1 MRHPRDAGRAAG
13 KGDIVRVSPCLA
25 MSVPEYPMVIGGVE
39 HRSETPVLVR
49 VPFDGEPFATVFA
62 AQERHLALAVEAA
75 RRASPA
81 MREMT
86 RAERAS
92 ILLRAHAL
100 LAERKD
106 LFARTIASES
116 GKPLREARAEVER
129 ALSTLFFSAEE
140 AHRLA
145 GEEVPMDAAPAGA
158 GRMAMFIREPLGV
171 IAAITPF
178 NFPLNL
184 SMHKIGPAL
193 AAGNTVV
200 HKPASATPVTA
211 VLLARLFLDAGL
223 PAGALNVV
231 TGPGGAIGDFLVEHP
246 EVRMVTFT
254 GSAEVGLRIRS
265 RAGMKRV
272 TLELGNNSAVIVCAD
287 ADLEDAAARCVPG
300 AYANSGQVCISVQR
314 VFADETIHAGF
325 VERFAAQAAQL
336 PIGHP
341 LDENAAVTSLITE
354 SEAQRVVSW
363 IGEAIEAGAK
373 LAAGGG
379 RHGATV
385 QPAVLADVPPQTRI
399 FAQEAFGPV
408 VGINRFSDLDEAIAA
423 VNDSP
428 YGLQASIFTRD
439 IEKAFRAARRVHVG
453 GFLINDVPQLRV
465 DQMPYGGVKL
475 SGTGREG
482 PRFAIEEMTEIKLI
496 SWRVG

>member
-1 MRHPRDAGRAAG
+1 MP
-13 KGDIVRVSPCLA
+13 L
-25 MSVPEYPMVIGGVE
+25 PEYPMIIGGAE
-39 HRSETPVLVR
+39 HRSDTPLTVA
-49 VPFDGEPFATVFA
+49 VPYDGQPFATVYA
-62 AQERHLALAVEAA
+62 AGQPHLQMAVEAA
-75 RRASPA
+75 KKAAPL

-86 RAERAS
+86 RAERAA

-100 LAERKD
+100 LGERRE

-116 GKPLREARAEVER
+116 GKPLREAHTEVER
-129 ALSTLFFSAEE
+129 ALTTLFFSAEE

-193 AAGNTVV
+193 AAGNAVI

-211 VLLARLFLDAGL
+211 ILLARLFLEAGL
-223 PAGALNVV
+223 PPGALNVV
-231 TGPGGAIGDFLVEHP
+231 TGPGGSIGDFLVEHP
-246 EVRMVTFT
+246 DVRMITFT
-254 GSAEVGLRIRS
+254 GSADVGTRIRA

-272 TLELGNNSAVIVCAD
+272 TLELGNNSAVIVCED
-287 ADLEDAAARCVPG
+287 ADLEDAVARCVPG

-314 VFADETIHAGF
+314 IFVGEAVHGEF
-325 VERFAAQAAQL
+325 VERFSEAARAL

-354 SEAQRVVSW
+354 AEAQRVVSW
-363 IGEAIEAGAK
+363 IGEAVGAGAK
-373 LAAGGG
+373 LVSGGG
-379 RHGATV
+379 RQRATV
-385 QPAVLADVPPQTRI
+385 QPAVLADVPRDARI
-399 FAQEAFGPV
+399 FCQEAFGPV
-408 VGINRFSDLDEAIAA
+408 AGINRFRALDEAIEA

-428 YGLQASIFTRD
+428 YGLQASIFTSD
-439 IEKAFRAARRVHVG
+439 IGKAFRAARCVHVG

-465 DQMPYGGVKL
+465 DQMPYGGVKM
-475 SGTGREG
+475 SGMGREG
-482 PRFAIEEMTEIKLI
+482 PRYAIEEMTEIKLI
-496 SWRVG
+496 SWRVS

>member
-1 MRHPRDAGRAAG
+1 MP
-13 KGDIVRVSPCLA
+13 
-25 MSVPEYPMVIGGVE
+25 VPDYPMIIGGAE
-39 HRSETPVLVR
+39 HRSESPVTVR
-49 VPFDGEPFATVFA
+49 VPFDGQPFATVYA
-62 AQERHLALAVEAA
+62 ASQQHLQLAVEAA
-75 RRASPA
+75 QRAAPL
-81 MREMT
+81 MRDMT
-86 RAERAS
+86 RADRAA
-92 ILLRAHAL
+92 ILLHAHSL
-100 LAERKD
+100 LAERKET
-106 LFARTIASES
+106 FARTIASES
-116 GKPLREARAEVER
+116 GKPLREARTEVDR

-140 AHRLA
+140 AHRLS

-158 GRMAMFIREPLGV
+158 GRMALFIREPLGV

-193 AAGNTVV
+193 AAGNTVI

-211 VLLARLFLDAGL
+211 LLLARLFLDAGL
-223 PAGALNVV
+223 PPGALNVI

-246 EVRMVTFT
+246 DIRMVTFT

-287 ADLEDAAARCVPG
+287 AALDDAVSRCVPG

-314 VFADETIHAGF
+314 IFVEESVHAGF
-325 VERFAAQAAQL
+325 LERFAANASQL
-336 PIGHP
+336 PIGPP

-354 SEAQRVVSW
+354 TEAQRVVSW
-363 IGEAIEAGAK
+363 IGEAVHAGAR
-373 LAAGGG
+373 LITGGG
-379 RHGATV
+379 RQRATI
-385 QPAVLADVPPQTRI
+385 QPAVLADVPAHTRI

-408 VGINRFSDLDEAIAA
+408 AGVNRFRDLDEAIAA

-439 IEKAFRAARRVHVG
+439 IDKAFRAARRVHVG

-475 SGTGREG
+475 SGAGREG

-496 SWRVG
+496 SWRVS

>member
-1 MRHPRDAGRAAG
+1 
-13 KGDIVRVSPCLA
+13 
-25 MSVPEYPMVIGGVE
+25 MSVPEYPMIIGGAE
-39 HRSETPVLVR
+39 HRSDTPITVR
-49 VPFDGEPFATVFA
+49 VPFDGQPFATVFA
-62 AQERHLALAVEAA
+62 ASPQHLALAVEAA
-75 RRASPA
+75 QKAVGA

-86 RAERAS
+86 RAGRAS

-100 LAERKD
+100 LAERKE

-116 GKPLREARAEVER
+116 GKPLREARTEVER

-158 GRMAMFIREPLGV
+158 GRMAMFIRQPLGV

-184 SMHKIGPAL
+184 SMHKIAPAL
-193 AAGNTVV
+193 AAGNTVI

-211 VLLARLFLDAGL
+211 LLLGRLFLDAGL
-223 PAGALNVV
+223 PPGALNVV
-231 TGPGGAIGDFLVEHP
+231 TGPGGAAGDFLVEHP
-246 EVRMVTFT
+246 DIRMVTFT

-287 ADLEDAAARCVPG
+287 ADLDDAVSRCVPG

-314 VFADETIHAGF
+314 IFAEQPVHADF
-325 VERFAAQAAQL
+325 VERFAAQAARL

-354 SEAQRVVSW
+354 SEAQRVVAW
-363 IGEAIEAGAK
+363 IGEAVQSGAR
-373 LAAGGG
+373 LVSGGG
-379 RHGATV
+379 RQAATV
-385 QPAVLADVPPQTRI
+385 QPTVLADVPPETRL

-408 VGINRFSDLDEAIAA
+408 AGINRFSDLDAAIEA
-423 VNDSP
+423 VNQSP

-439 IEKAFRAARRVHVG
+439 IEKAFRAALRVDVG

-475 SGTGREG
+475 SGMGREG

-496 SWRVG
+496 SWRVPA

>member
-1 MRHPRDAGRAAG
+1 MPLPD
-13 KGDIVRVSPCLA
+13 
-25 MSVPEYPMVIGGVE
+25 YPMIIDGAE
-39 HRSETPVLVR
+39 HRSARPLTVR
-49 VPFDGEPFATVFA
+49 IPYDGEPFATVYA
-62 AQERHLALAVEAA
+62 AGEEHLRLAVEAA
-75 RRASPA
+75 RRAAPV
-81 MREMT
+81 MRETT
-86 RAERAS
+86 RAGRAA

-100 LAERKD
+100 LAERRE
-106 LFARTIASES
+106 LFARTIASEG

-129 ALSTLFFSAEE
+129 ALCTLFFSAEE

-193 AAGNTVV
+193 AAGNTVI

-211 VLLARLFLDAGL
+211 LLLARLFLDAGL

-246 EVRMVTFT
+246 DIRMVTFT

-287 ADLEDAAARCVPG
+287 ADLGDAVARCVPG
-300 AYANSGQVCISVQR
+300 AYAHSGQVCISVQR
-314 VFADETIHAGF
+314 IFAEETIHGEF
-325 VERFAAQAAQL
+325 VERFSAQASGLAV
-336 PIGHP
+336 GHP
-341 LDENAAVTSLITE
+341 LDEAAAVSSLITE
-354 SEAQRVVSW
+354 AEAQRISEWIREAVS
-363 IGEAIEAGAK
+363 AGAR
-373 LAAGGG
+373 LVSGGE
-379 RHGATV
+379 RRGATV
-385 QPAVLADVPPQTRI
+385 TPAVLADVPPHTRI

-408 VGINRFSDLDEAIAA
+408 AGINRFRTLDEAIRA

-439 IEKAFRAARRVHVG
+439 IEKAFRAARQVHVG

-475 SGTGREG
+475 SGMGREG
-482 PRFAIEEMTEIKLI
+482 PRYAIEEMTEIKLI
-496 SWRVG
+496 SWRAG

>member
-1 MRHPRDAGRAAG
+1 MP
-13 KGDIVRVSPCLA
+13 
-25 MSVPEYPMVIGGVE
+25 VPEYPMIIGGAE
-39 HRSETPVLVR
+39 HRSESPLTVR
-49 VPFDGEPFATVFA
+49 IPYDGEPFATVFA
-62 AQERHLALAVEAA
+62 ASEEHLRRAVEAA
-75 RRASPA
+75 RRAA
-81 MREMT
+81 AVMREMT
-86 RAERAS
+86 RAERAA

-100 LAERKD
+100 LGERRE

-116 GKPLREARAEVER
+116 GKPLREARTEVER

-193 AAGNTVV
+193 AAGNAVI

-211 VLLARLFLDAGL
+211 LQLARLFLDAGL
-223 PAGALNVV
+223 PPGALNVV
-231 TGPGGAIGDFLVEHP
+231 TGPGGAVGDFLVEHP
-246 EVRMVTFT
+246 DIRMVTFT

-287 ADLEDAAARCVPG
+287 ADLDDAVSRCVPG

-314 VFADETIHAGF
+314 IFAGEAIHSGF
-325 VERFAAQAAQL
+325 VSRFAARAAEL
-336 PIGHP
+336 AIGHP
-341 LDENAAVTSLITE
+341 LEESAAVTSLITE
-354 SEAQRVVSW
+354 AEAQRLTAW

-373 LAAGGG
+373 LVAGGG
-379 RHGATV
+379 RQRATV
-385 QPAVLADVPPQTRI
+385 QPAVLADVPPHTRV

-408 VGINRFSDLDEAIAA
+408 AGINRFRDLDEAIAA

-482 PRFAIEEMTEIKLI
+482 PRYAIEEMTEIKLI
-496 SWRVG
+496 GWRV

>member
-1 MRHPRDAGRAAG
+1 MP
-13 KGDIVRVSPCLA
+13 
-25 MSVPEYPMVIGGVE
+25 VPEYLMIIGGAE
-39 HRSETPVLVR
+39 HRSDSPLTVR
-49 VPFDGEPFATVFA
+49 IPYDGEPLATVFA
-62 AQERHLALAVEAA
+62 ASEDHLRLAVEHAE
-75 RRASPA
+75 RASA
-81 MREMT
+81 VMREMT
-86 RAERAS
+86 RAERAA

-100 LAERKD
+100 LGERRE

-158 GRMAMFIREPLGV
+158 GRMAMFIREPIGV

-193 AAGNTVV
+193 AAGNAVI

-211 VLLARLFLDAGL
+211 LLLARLFLDAGL
-223 PAGALNVV
+223 PPGALNVV
-231 TGPGGAIGDFLVEHP
+231 TGPGGAVGDFLVEHP
-246 EVRMVTFT
+246 DIRMVTFT

-287 ADLEDAAARCVPG
+287 ADLEDAVSRCVPG

-314 VFADETIHAGF
+314 IFAEEAVHGDF
-325 VERFAAQAAQL
+325 VSRFAARAAEL
-336 PIGHP
+336 SIGHP
-341 LDENAAVTSLITE
+341 LEESAAVTSLITE
-354 SEAQRVVSW
+354 AEAQRVTAW
-363 IGEAIEAGAK
+363 IGEAIQAGAK
-373 LAAGGG
+373 LVTGGG
-379 RHGATV
+379 RDRATV

-408 VGINRFSDLDEAIAA
+408 AGINRFRELDEAIAA

-439 IEKAFRAARRVHVG
+439 ISKAFRAARRVHVG

-482 PRFAIEEMTEIKLI
+482 PRYAIEEMTEIKLI
-496 SWRVG
+496 SWRV